1 MNVIIDMGIIF
12 LAYLIGSL
20 PFGLIIVK
28 LITGKDI
35 RSVESGRTGGTNV
48 MRAAGAWA
56 GLVTGILDVLK
67 GAGAVWLAKWLGLGN
82 HIWIEILA
90 PVAAI
95 LGHNYSIFLP
105 EKNEKGKLRL
115 RGGAGGAAC
124 LGGSIGLWW
133 PSAFIIIPL
142 GLAVWYFIGYASLTT
157 LSFALISGLIFAFR
171 AWLIHLPT
179 APWEYALYGLFSF
192 ILLVWALRP
201 NISRLILGNER
212 LVGLRARIKARK
224 EGQSSSSSSSQSSS

>member
-1 MNVIIDMGIIF
+1 MNATVGIGIII
-12 LAYLIGSL
+12 LAYLIGSM
-20 PFGLIIVK
+20 PFGVVVVRLT
-28 LITGKDI
+28 TGKDI

-67 GAGAVWLAKWLGLGN
+67 GASAVWLARWLVPGN
-82 HIWIEILA
+82 HIWCEILA

-95 LGHNYSIFLP
+95 LGHNYSIFLA

-124 LGGSIGLWW
+124 LGGAIGLWW
-133 PSAFIIIPL
+133 PSAFIILPL
-142 GLAVWYFIGYASLTT
+142 GIAVWYFVGYASLTT
-157 LSFALISGLIFAFR
+157 LSFALTTMVIFAVR
-171 AWLIHLPT
+171 AWRFGSPA
-179 APWEYALYGLFSF
+179 APWEYILYGFLA
-192 ILLVWALRP
+192 LLVLAWALRP
-201 NISRLILGNER
+201 NISRLMRGNER

-224 EGQSSSSSSSQSSS
+224 EGQSTSSSSSQ

>member
-1 MNVIIDMGIIF
+1 M
-12 LAYLIGSL
+12 
-20 PFGLIIVK
+20 PFGVVVVRLT
-28 LITGKDI
+28 TGKDI

-67 GAGAVWLAKWLGLGN
+67 GASAVWLARWLVPGN
-82 HIWIEILA
+82 HIWCEILA

-95 LGHNYSIFLP
+95 LGHNYSIFLA

-124 LGGSIGLWW
+124 LGGAIGLWW
-133 PSAFIIIPL
+133 PSAFIILPL
-142 GLAVWYFIGYASLTT
+142 GIAVWYFVGYASLTT
-157 LSFALISGLIFAFR
+157 LSFALTTMVIFAVR
-171 AWLIHLPT
+171 AWRFGSPA
-179 APWEYALYGLFSF
+179 APWEYILYGFLA
-192 ILLVWALRP
+192 LLVLAWALRP
-201 NISRLILGNER
+201 NISRLMRGNER

-224 EGQSSSSSSSQSSS
+224 EGQSTSSSSSQ